1 MKRFAPF
8 LLVLVF
14 AGSLASCGA
23 KSGGDESGAS
33 NSSGSSSGSSGSSAT
48 SSSATGGVAAVS
60 KYDAGPRAGTTPRNE
75 DLAEKGEKLFT
86 SKGCSACHAFGRRL
100 TCPDLQG
107 VSMRRTA
114 VWMENQILHPD
125 VMVKEDP
132 ISHGLFAQ
140 YALQMPNQGLTPDE
154 AHAVI
159 EYFKHKDHEAGLTP
173 GGH

>member
-1 MKRFAPF
+1 MKRFASF
-8 LLVLVF
+8 LLVLALA
-14 AGSLASCGA
+14 AGLASCGG
-23 KSGGDESGAS
+23 KGGGEESAAS
-33 NSSGSSSGSSGSSAT
+33 PPTGSASSSGTTASGSGT
-48 SSSATGGVAAVS
+48 VAAVS
-60 KYDAGPRAGTTPRNE
+60 QYDAGPRAGVAPVIE
-75 DLAEKGEKLFT
+75 DQAEKGEKLFT

-100 TCPDLQG
+100 TCPDLRG

-125 VMVKEDP
+125 VMVKQDP

-154 AHAVI
+154 ARAVI
-159 EYFKHKDHEAGLTP
+159 EYFKEQDHKAGLTP

>member
-1 MKRFAPF
+1 MKRCA
-8 LLVLVF
+8 LLMVVL
-14 AGSLASCGA
+14 ALAAALASCGG
-23 KSGGDESGAS
+23 KSGGSDESAAS
-33 NSSGSSSGSSGSSAT
+33 VSNGSSGSSAT
-48 SSSATGGVAAVS
+48 TASPAGGVAAAS
-60 KYDAGPRAGTTPRNE
+60 KYDGGPRAGTIPVIE
-75 DLAEKGEKLFT
+75 DQAEKGEKLFT

-100 TCPDLQG
+100 TCPDLRG

-154 AHAVI
+154 ARAVI
-159 EYFKHKDHEAGLTP
+159 EYFKEQDHEAGLTP
-173 GGH
+173 GGR